1 MSATTLARPTIQ
13 VAKPSLG
20 VEEEAAVLEVLR
32 SGWISQG
39 PKVGEFEREFAAYV
53 GAPHA
58 IAVSSCTTAL
68 HLAMIVADVREGDE
82 VICPSLSFIATA
94 NAIRYLGARPVF
106 VDIDPVTYN
115 LDPEKVEA
123 AITPR
128 TKAILAVHQVG
139 MPAAMAELGSIAER
153 RGIALLEDAAC
164 AIGSTYNRER
174 VGHPH
179 SLLACF
185 SFHPRKVLTTGEG
198 GMITTADAE
207 IASRLRRLR
216 QHAMSVSDLARHSS
230 SKIVTECYDEVGFN
244 FRMTDLQAAVGLVQ
258 LKRLAGFLERRRQRA
273 ARYTEALA
281 KLPFL
286 VVPAEPEGCQSNF
299 QSYMVRMLD
308 SSPVSRDELMQ
319 KLLDR
324 GISTR
329 RGVMAIHREAP
340 YQDPMWDALLPNTN
354 AVTDSAIILPIYDQ
368 MSDADQQ
375 YVLDAIF
382 DVCEST
388 AREEVNDKAGALV

>member
-1 MSATTLARPTIQ
+1 MSATTLARPVIQ
-13 VAKPSLG
+13 VARPSLG

-39 PKVGEFEREFAAYV
+39 PKVAEFERQFATYV

-68 HLAMIVADVREGDE
+68 HLAMVAADVREGDE

-94 NAIRYLGARPVF
+94 NAIRYVGAKPVF
-106 VDIDPVTYN
+106 ADIDPVTYN
-115 LDPEKVEA
+115 LDPNRVEE

-128 TKAILAVHQVG
+128 TRAILAVHQVG
-139 MPAAMAELGSIAER
+139 MPAAMTELADIGKKH
-153 RGIALLEDAAC
+153 GIAVLEDAAC
-164 AIGSTYNRER
+164 AIGSSYMGER
-174 VGHPH
+174 IGHPH

-198 GMITTADAE
+198 GMITTADGELA
-207 IASRLRRLR
+207 ARLRRLR

-230 SKIVTECYDEVGFN
+230 KKIVTESYEEVGYN

-258 LKRLAGFLERRRQRA
+258 LTRLPGFLDRRRKRA
-273 ARYTEALA
+273 ATYTKVLTD
-281 KLPFL
+281 LPFFL
-286 VVPAEPEGCQSNF
+286 APTEPEGCESNF
-299 QSYMVRMLD
+299 QSYMARMLET
-308 SSPVSRDELMQ
+308 SPVDRDELMQ

-324 GISTR
+324 NVSTR

-340 YQDPMWDALLPNTN
+340 YRDPIWDAKLPNTDK
-354 AVTDSAIILPIYDQ
+354 VTDSTIILPIYDQ
-368 MSDADQQ
+368 MSDHDQEF
-375 YVLDAIF
+375 VLDSIF
-382 DVCEST
+382 DVLGQCTS
-388 AREEVNDKAGALV
+388 RK

>member
-1 MSATTLARPTIQ
+1 MSAATLARPTIQ
-13 VAKPSLG
+13 VARPSLG
-20 VEEEAAVLEVLR
+20 PEEETAVLQVLR

-39 PKVGEFEREFAAYV
+39 PKVAEFERQFAAYV

-68 HLAMIVADVREGDE
+68 HLAMVAAGVGEGHE

-94 NAIRYLGARPVF
+94 NVIRYMGATPIF
-106 VDIDPVTYN
+106 VDIDPISYN
-115 LDPEKVEA
+115 LAPARVEE
-123 AITPR
+123 AISPR
-128 TKAILAVHQVG
+128 TRAILAVHQVG
-139 MPAAMAELGSIAER
+139 MPAAMSELAEIGER
-153 RGIALLEDAAC
+153 HGITLLEDAAC
-164 AIGSTYNRER
+164 AIGSTYRGER
-174 VGHPH
+174 IGHPH

-198 GMITTADAE
+198 GMITTADAGL
-207 IASRLRRLR
+207 ASRLRRLR

-230 SKIVTECYDEVGFN
+230 SKIVTERYDEIGFN

-258 LKRLAGFLERRRQRA
+258 LGRLPGFLSRRRQRA
-273 ARYTEALA
+273 ARYSEALSQM
-281 KLPFL
+281 PFF
-286 VVPAEPEGCQSNF
+286 VPPSEPSGSESNF

-308 SSPVSRDELMQ
+308 DSPMSRDELMQ

-340 YQDPMWDALLPNTN
+340 YAQTDWDAQLPETN
-354 AVTDSAIILPIYDQ
+354 RATDSTIILPIYDQ
-368 MSDADQQ
+368 MTDSEQEF
-375 YVLDAIF
+375 VVEAISEA
-382 DVCEST
+382 CS
-388 AREEVNDKAGALV
+388 RSR

>member
-1 MSATTLARPTIQ
+1 MSATTLAGPTIQ

-20 VEEEAAVLEVLR
+20 VEEEKAVLEVLR

-39 PKVGEFEREFAAYV
+39 PKVAEFERQFAAFV

-58 IAVSSCTTAL
+58 IALSSCTTAL
-68 HLAMIVADVREGDE
+68 HLAMVVAGVQEGDE

-94 NAIRYLGARPVF
+94 NAIRYVGARPVF

-115 LDPEKVEA
+115 LDPERVEA

-128 TKAILAVHQVG
+128 TRAILAVHQVG
-139 MPAAMAELGSIAER
+139 MPAAMNELGDIAKR
-153 RGIALLEDAAC
+153 HGVALLEDAAC
-164 AIGSTYNRER
+164 AIGSSYMGVR

-207 IASRLRRLR
+207 IAARVRRLR

-230 SKIVTECYDEVGFN
+230 SKIVTERYDEVGFN

-258 LKRLAGFLERRRQRA
+258 LDRLPGFLARRRQRA
-273 ARYTEALA
+273 ANYTEALSQT
-281 KLPFL
+281 PFF
-286 VVPAEPEGCQSNF
+286 VPPMEPKGCESNF

-308 SSPVSRDELMQ
+308 DSPVSRDELMQ

-324 GISTR
+324 RISTR

-340 YQDPMWDALLPNTN
+340 YADADWDSQLPQTN
-354 AVTDSAIILPIYDQ
+354 LTADSTIILPIYDQ
-368 MSDADQQ
+368 MTDAEQEF
-375 YVLDAIF
+375 VLEAISET
-382 DVCEST
+382 CLQL
-388 AREEVNDKAGALV
+388 R